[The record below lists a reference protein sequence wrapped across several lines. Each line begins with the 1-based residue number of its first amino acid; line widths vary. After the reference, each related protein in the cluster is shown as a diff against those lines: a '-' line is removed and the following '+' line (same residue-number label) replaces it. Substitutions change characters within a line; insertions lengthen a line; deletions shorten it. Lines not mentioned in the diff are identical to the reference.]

1 MNTRKIKEKLQY
13 IVLHHSYI
21 PIGYDDSTHINI
33 LEKESAAFNKRNP
46 TCDSALFYH
55 YVILPSGNVLH
66 RVPAGIYAA
75 HCGKNSGDYGK
86 INNDNSIAICV
97 SARLDQEKM
106 TDAQWKSLVNEVKY
120 QSEKHNLKIVKHSDV
135 VSTAC
140 PGKNFPFK
148 QLLKEIKME
157 KKPIIK
163 KLYPDVDEKRWSYE
177 AIEYVTKA
185 GLMVGDEND
194 MFHPYEPCTREEL
207 AAVIYNLER
216 KK

>member
-21 PIGYDDSTHINI
+21 PIGYDDNTHINI

-55 YVILPSGNVLH
+55 YVILPSGNVLN

-135 VSTAC
+135 VFTAC
-140 PGKNFPFK
+140 PGRNFPFK
-148 QLLKEIKME
+148 RLLKEIKM
-157 KKPIIK
+157 
-163 KLYPDVDEKRWSYE
+163 KLYDDVDEKRWSYP
-177 AIEYVTKA
+177 AIDYVTRA
-185 GLMVGDEND
+185 GIMAGDENGFRPRD
-194 MFHPYEPCTREEL
+194 PITREEV
-207 AAVIYNLER
+207 AQVIFNLER

>member
-21 PIGYDDSTHINI
+21 PTNYDDSTHINI
-33 LEKESAAFNKRNP
+33 LEKESAAFNQRNP

-55 YVILPSGNVLH
+55 YVILPSGNVLN

-97 SARLDQEKM
+97 SARLDQEFM
-106 TDAQWKSLVNEVKY
+106 TDAQWLSLVNEVKY
-120 QSEKHNLKIVKHSDV
+120 QSKLLNLKIVKHSDV
-135 VSTAC
+135 VATAC

-148 QLLKEIKME
+148 RLLKEIKM
-157 KKPIIK
+157 
-163 KLYPDVDEKRWSYE
+163 KLYDDVDEKHWSYP
-177 AIEYVTKA
+177 AIDYVTRA
-185 GLMVGDEND
+185 GIMAGDENGFRPQD
-194 MFHPYEPCTREEL
+194 PITREEV
-207 AAVIYNLER
+207 AQVIFNLER